1 MYSAT
6 VSGLRLRCASAR
18 ILAHTR
24 TQTHTHTHAYMHT
37 HKLKVLSAV
46 QSGRGRE
53 HSGAISSYPR
63 CSHICPR
70 ALRSVRVRHPL
81 GPTPAQPPASRALR
95 RAPSHPSPGPR
106 CVTSR
111 EAQRRGA
118 RGRSPSTGLQD
129 ASDAGWVLLVDAELG
144 PTQDRKGDLK
154 PRAGQAFCP
163 RCRQAPG

>member
-1 MYSAT
+1 MYSGT
-6 VSGLRLRCASAR
+6 VSGLRPWCASAR
-18 ILAHTR
+18 ILAR
-24 TQTHTHTHAYMHT
+24 TYTHMHT
-37 HKLKVLSAV
+37 QKLKVLSAV

-70 ALRSVRVRHPL
+70 ALHSVRVRHPL
-81 GPTPAQPPASRALR
+81 GPTPAPPPASRALC
-95 RAPSHPSPGPR
+95 RAPSHPSRGPR

-118 RGRSPSTGLQD
+118 RGRSPSSGLQD
-129 ASDAGWVLLVDAELG
+129 ASGAGWVLLVGRGAG
-144 PTQDRKGDLK
+144 TYQGRYSSAPRKGDLK